1 MKLKVVIQLVVVLI
15 LGFFIGFL
23 TNSSIV
29 SKKIKNYNWRRG
41 EVVFWTRTLDEIHAS
56 QEQRDKI
63 MPIVF
68 KYSDK
73 GHQIMRDAAKEIEPL
88 WEDME
93 EEIAPILT
101 QDQLNVVEDI
111 KKRRIEKFRERMK
124 NQGRN
129 NDRWRD
135 GRRDSSD
142 HGKRSQGPPPP
153 PPPGDN

>member
-1 MKLKVVIQLVVVLI
+1 MKLKVVIQLVIVLV

-29 SKKIKNYNWRRG
+29 SKKIKNYSWRRG
-41 EVVFWTRTLDEIHAS
+41 EVVFWTRTLDEIHAT
-56 QEQRDKI
+56 QEQKDDI

-73 GHQIMRDAAKEIEPL
+73 GHQVMRDAMKEIEPL
-88 WEDME
+88 WEEME

-101 QDQLNVVEDI
+101 QDQLKVVEAI
-111 KKRRIEKFRERMK
+111 KKRRIERFRDRTK

-129 NDRWRD
+129 DRWRNAK
-135 GRRDSSD
+135 RDSTNM
-142 HGKRSQGPPPP
+142 RNRQQGPPPP
-153 PPPGDN
+153 PPSPEE

>member
-1 MKLKVVIQLVVVLI
+1 MKLKVVIQLVIVLI

-56 QEQRDKI
+56 QEQKDKI

-73 GHQIMRDAAKEIEPL
+73 GHQVMRDAMKEIEPL
-88 WEDME
+88 WGEME

-101 QDQLNVVEDI
+101 QDQLKVIEDI
-111 KKRRIEKFRERMK
+111 KKRRIEKFRDRTK
-124 NQGRN
+124 NQGR

-135 GRRDSSD
+135 GNRDSTD
-142 HGKRSQGPPPP
+142 HGDRQGPPPP
-153 PPPGDN
+153 PPGE